1 MNLRWRLTLATAAV
15 GAIVALGGTTGA
27 LLATQ
32 LQMRHQIDETLRTRI
47 AHDPDDDPSH
57 HAQPPPAAGVVARD
71 DHPYGCGPG
80 GRGVPNDA
88 LQIVSAKG
96 NVTAC
101 GTFGAL
107 PVDPQDRRIATQTSG
122 VRIRS
127 IRFEGK
133 HYRVMTAAIG
143 RGTAVM
149 SARDLRE
156 SDSILA
162 RLRARLGLLGVIATA
177 AAAASGWLIARR
189 IVRPV
194 EKLRAATDRI
204 ATTEDLRV
212 PVDVEGKDEI
222 ASLATSFNT
231 MIGALTTS
239 REQQA
244 RLIADASHELR
255 TPLTSLRTNAELLQ
269 RARNLAP
276 EQQQEVLS
284 AVVAEVGELT
294 DLVSELVELARD
306 GSAADEAL
314 TTAELSE
321 IARDVAERTRRRT
334 KRPIE
339 VITSNP
345 VDVDMRVR
353 MIDRALTNLVG
364 NAVKYSP
371 SPLPISITVNGRRV
385 EVRDHGAGI
394 AAEDLPHVFDRFYRA
409 IGARS
414 APGSGLGLA
423 IVQRTVS
430 LHGGTVFAGN
440 APDGGA
446 VVGFE
451 LPAPRSNSTAPR
463 SNSTAPGVRRSG

>member
-1 MNLRWRLTLATAAV
+1 MNLRWRLTLATASV

-32 LQMRHQIDETLRTRI
+32 SQMRHQIDETLRTRI
-47 AHDPDDDPSH
+47 AHDPDDDPGH
-57 HAQPPPAAGVVARD
+57 HAQPPLATGAVRTD
-71 DHPYGCGPG
+71 DHPFGCGPG

-88 LQIVSAKG
+88 LQVITAKG
-96 NVTAC
+96 EITAC
-101 GTFGAL
+101 GSFGTL
-107 PVDPQDRRIATQTSG
+107 PVDDEDRKIAATTSG
-122 VRIRS
+122 LRIHS
-127 IRFEGK
+127 IHFEGK
-133 HYRVMTAAIG
+133 HYRLLTAAIG

-162 RLRARLGLLGVIATA
+162 RLRARLGLLGAAATA
-177 AAAASGWLIARR
+177 LAAAFGWLIARR

-204 ATTEDLRV
+204 AQTEDLRV

-222 ASLATSFNT
+222 ASLATSFNS

-276 EQQQEVLS
+276 EQQQEVLG

-294 DLVSELVELARD
+294 DLVNELVELATD
-306 GSAADEAL
+306 GSAVDEAP
-314 TTAELSE
+314 TTTDLSE
-321 IARDVAERTRRRT
+321 VARDVAERTRRRT
-334 KRPIE
+334 KRAID
-339 VITSNP
+339 VVTSNA
-345 VDVDMRVR
+345 VDVEVRVR
-353 MIDRALTNLVG
+353 MIDRAITNLVG
-364 NAVKYSP
+364 NAVKYSS
-371 SPLPISITVNGRRV
+371 SPITVTVDGARV
-385 EVRDHGAGI
+385 EVRDHGPGI
-394 AAEDLPHVFDRFYRA
+394 ATEDLPHVFDRFYRA
-409 IGARS
+409 IGVRT

-423 IVQRTVS
+423 IVQHTVT
-430 LHGGTVFAGN
+430 LHGGRVFAGN

-451 LPAPRSNSTAPR
+451 LPAPRH
-463 SNSTAPGVRRSG
+463 